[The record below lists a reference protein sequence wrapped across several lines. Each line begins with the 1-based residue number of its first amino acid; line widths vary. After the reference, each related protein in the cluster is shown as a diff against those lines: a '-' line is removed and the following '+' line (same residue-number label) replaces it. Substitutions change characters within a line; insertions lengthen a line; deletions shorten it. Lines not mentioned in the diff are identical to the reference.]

1 MGMLPR
7 YQTYM
12 LSHLAWPTVAITFSL
27 TGIVWLTQ
35 MLRFVDFM
43 INRGLTLSDFLY
55 LTGLMLPSLL
65 LILLPISLC
74 IATIY
79 TYQKL
84 QNESELIVMSSAGI
98 SPWQI
103 ARPALLM
110 GGIVMV
116 ICYILAL
123 YLMPLSNQKFRDI
136 RLFFRDQYA
145 SILLEEEVFN
155 TPVAGLTVFVRERNR
170 NGDLHGILLHDA
182 RNPAAAI
189 TMTAQEGRLE
199 NTPTGPRF
207 FLKSGLRQ
215 ERSGAH
221 MEKLSWLSFDEYA
234 IDIGFYA
241 TKTMRQPEPDERG
254 VGELFSQATSDPAKA
269 PMLLAEAHQRLI
281 WPMFGLALPLLAV
294 ALLQASEFNR
304 RGQLKRIVF
313 TVICAAIFILLFFA
327 LRSAVVKQP
336 FMMPLLYLLLAGV
349 FALSSYLLIFART
362 LPEYVHSPIK
372 HLMLLF
378 KQAEPSS

>member
-1 MGMLPR
+1 MLAR
-7 YQTYM
+7 YQSYM
-12 LSHLAWPTVAITFSL
+12 LTHLAWPTVAITFSL

-43 INRGLTLSDFLY
+43 INRGLSLSDFLY

-74 IATIY
+74 IATLY

-84 QNESELIVMSSAGI
+84 QNESELIVMASAGI

-103 ARPALLM
+103 ARPALML
-110 GGIVMV
+110 GGIIMV

-155 TPVAGLTVFVRERNR
+155 TPVPGLTVFVRERDRAGN
-170 NGDLHGILLHDA
+170 LFGILLQDS
-182 RNPAAAI
+182 RTGTQII
-189 TMTAQEGRLE
+189 TMTAKEGRLE
-199 NTPTGPRF
+199 NTPAGPRF

-215 ERSGAH
+215 ERDAANSQ
-221 MEKLSWLSFDEYA
+221 KLSWLSFDEYA

-241 TKTMRQPEPDERG
+241 TKTMREREPDERG
-254 VGELFSQATSDPAKA
+254 VGELFNAANTDPERAG
-269 PMLLAEAHQRLI
+269 MLRAEAHQRLT
-281 WPMFGLALPLLAV
+281 WPLFGVLLPLMMV

-304 RGQLKRIVF
+304 RGQLKRVVF
-313 TVICAAIFILLFFA
+313 AVACAAIVTLLFFA
-327 LRSAVVKQP
+327 LRSAVVKTP
-336 FMMPLLYLLLAGV
+336 MLLPLLYVLVGGAAAG
-349 FALSSYLLIFART
+349 ACYLLIFART
-362 LPEYVHSPIK
+362 LPDYLHSPIA
-372 HLMLLF
+372 HLRLLLAQ
-378 KQAEPSS
+378 KEQQS

>member
-1 MGMLPR
+1 MLAR
-7 YQTYM
+7 YQSYM
-12 LSHLAWPTVAITFSL
+12 LTHLAWPTVAITFSL

-43 INRGLTLSDFLY
+43 INRGLSLSDFLY

-74 IATIY
+74 IATLY

-84 QNESELIVMSSAGI
+84 QNESELIVMASAGI

-103 ARPALLM
+103 ARPALMM

-155 TPVAGLTVFVRERNR
+155 TPVPGLTVFVRERDRVGN
-170 NGDLHGILLHDA
+170 LYGILLQDTRGA
-182 RNPAAAI
+182 KSVI
-189 TMTAQEGRLE
+189 TMTAKEGRLE

-215 ERSGAH
+215 ERSYDAVQ
-221 MEKLSWLSFDEYA
+221 KISWLSFDEYA
-234 IDIGFYA
+234 IDIAFYA
-241 TKTMRQPEPDERG
+241 TKTAREREPDERS
-254 VGELFSQATSDPAKA
+254 VGELFNEATTDPARA
-269 PMLLAEAHQRLI
+269 PMLRAEAHQRLT
-281 WPMFGLALPLLAV
+281 WPLFGLLLPLMMV
-294 ALLQASEFNR
+294 ALLQATEFNR
-304 RGQLKRIVF
+304 RGQMKRVVF
-313 TVICAAIFILLFFA
+313 AVICAGLVTLLFFA
-327 LRSAVVKQP
+327 LRSAVVKTP
-336 FMMPLLYLLLAGV
+336 ALLPMLYVVVGGA
-349 FALSSYLLIFART
+349 AASACYLLISART
-362 LPEYVHSPIK
+362 LPEYVHSPLK
-372 HLMLLF
+372 HLQLLLAP
-378 KQAEPSS
+378 KEEKA

>member
-1 MGMLPR
+1 MLPR

-55 LTGLMLPSLL
+55 LTGLMLPGLL

-74 IATIY
+74 IATLY
-79 TYQKL
+79 TYNKL

-103 ARPALLM
+103 ARPAIVM

-123 YLMPLSNQKFRDI
+123 YLMPLSNQKFRDL
-136 RLFFRDQYA
+136 RFFFRDQYA
-145 SILLEEEVFN
+145 SVLLEEEVFN
-155 TPVAGLTVFVRERNR
+155 TPVKGLTVFVRERAR
-170 NGDLHGILLHDA
+170 NGDLAGILLHDA
-182 RNPAAAI
+182 RDVTKAI

-199 NTPTGPRF
+199 NTSSGPRF
-207 FLKSGLRQ
+207 FLKNGLRQ
-215 ERSGAH
+215 ERSGEH
-221 MEKLSWLSFDEYA
+221 MEKISWLSFDEYA

-254 VGELFSQATSDPAKA
+254 VVDLFSQASANPGQA
-269 PMLLAEAHQRLI
+269 PMLRAEAHQRII
-281 WPMFGLALPLLAV
+281 WPLFGIALPLLAV
-294 ALLQASEFNR
+294 ALLQAAEFNR

-313 TVICAAIFILLFFA
+313 AVICAAIFILLFFA
-327 LRSAVVKQP
+327 LRSAIVKQP
-336 FMMPLLYLLLAGV
+336 FMTPLLYILLAGV
-349 FALSSYLLIFART
+349 FTASSYLLISART
-362 LPEYVHSPIK
+362 LPEYVHSPLKYLGISFNLSLK
-372 HLMLLF
+372 
-378 KQAEPSS
+378 KAAS